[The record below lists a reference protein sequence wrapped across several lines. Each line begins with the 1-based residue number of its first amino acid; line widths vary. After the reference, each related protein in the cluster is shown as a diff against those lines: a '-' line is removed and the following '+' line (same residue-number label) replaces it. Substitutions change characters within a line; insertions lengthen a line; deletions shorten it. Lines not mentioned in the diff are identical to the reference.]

1 MENNGVA
8 ENSVGNGMADQSAS
22 TTVNQ
27 DEQIMLQKQVQWKL
41 ECFYTLSITSIELP
55 YIFLYLLYEN
65 PVIVINKYNLGY

>member
-8 ENSVGNGMADQSAS
+8 ENSAGNGMADQSAS

-41 ECFYTLSITSIELP
+41 ECFYTLNINSIEL
-55 YIFLYLLYEN
+55 
-65 PVIVINKYNLGY
+65 